1 MPEEHSFNFYLLLI
15 FLSLAALLIFSN
27 FISTKID
34 RNVVLIRVVIL
45 AATAIVGVFLL
56 FAYVTGLIE
65 KNKKEEYDVTIK

>member
-15 FLSLAALLIFSN
+15 FLSLVVLLIFSN

-56 FAYVTGLIE
+56 FAYVASLIE
-65 KNKKEEYDVTIK
+65 KSKKEEYDVTIK

>member
-15 FLSLAALLIFSN
+15 FLSLAVLLIFSN

>member
-15 FLSLAALLIFSN
+15 FLSLAVLLIFSN

-56 FAYVTGLIE
+56 FAYVASLIE
-65 KNKKEEYDVTIK
+65 KSKKEEYDVTIK